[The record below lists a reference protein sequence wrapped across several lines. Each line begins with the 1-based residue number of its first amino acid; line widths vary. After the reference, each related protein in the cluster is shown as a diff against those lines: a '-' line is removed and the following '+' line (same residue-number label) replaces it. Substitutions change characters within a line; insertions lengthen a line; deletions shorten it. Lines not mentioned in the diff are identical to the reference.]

1 MDKHHERFC
10 KIKAEWKKFISGVPE
25 EQIDTTV
32 VRESILR
39 SWKRSLAL
47 GINPFLREIS
57 QVLQGSELDKL
68 LKNNEELIKT
78 SEPFLHTLYSSIN
91 GSGFIC
97 ALCDSRG
104 YILKLIGDK
113 DTLNNVKQGNFVVGA
128 LASED
133 SIGPNGIGTALIQNN
148 QVQVFATEHFCISF
162 HRYTCSGA
170 PIHDKAGNIV
180 GVINMTGPYHEAN
193 PHTLGMVVAAA
204 HAIENLLHLKEA
216 FLECQMAENFQKTVI
231 SSIPEAL
238 IVINNKGLINLIN
251 QNAQKMLDLNPAK
264 VLGKAIR
271 DVLGRNGNENFL
283 SKIENNKGMT
293 DEEVRIYNENGSFA
307 DYTLSFNP
315 VISPT
320 MQVTGKV
327 IILNE
332 IARAKTMITKMTGA
346 KAKITFSDIIGQN
359 LEFLETIRLARIAS
373 KSTSNV
379 LLLGESGT
387 GKDIFAQAIHN
398 NSERKNGPYV
408 VINCAAI
415 PRDLIASELFGYD
428 EGAFTGSRRGGNPGK
443 FEIADGG
450 TIFLDEI
457 GEMPLELQTA
467 LLRIIENKEI
477 MRVGGKKVRSVNV
490 RILAAT
496 NKNLMEEASKGNFRE
511 DLYYRLNVFT
521 IRIPPLRKRKDDIPL
536 LLDRFVRDLSSAINK
551 PVTKVQNDV
560 VTALMEYSWPGNVR
574 QLQNVLERAI
584 NIAPG
589 NELTIDLLPEEIMRA
604 PKAVSYIQEDSFDL
618 KDIERKMIENMIR
631 SHISKSEIAKKMNMS
646 RSTLYRKLAQFGV
659 ESH

>member
-57 QVLQGSELDKL
+57 QVLQGSELDEL

-180 GVINMTGPYHEAN
+180 GVINMTGPYLEAN

-631 SHISKSEIAKKMNMS
+631 THISKSEIAKKMNMS

-659 ESH
+659 EPH

>member
-589 NELTIDLLPEEIMRA
+589 TELTIDLLPEEIMRA

>member
-1 MDKHHERFC
+1 
-10 KIKAEWKKFISGVPE
+10 
-25 EQIDTTV
+25 
-32 VRESILR
+32 
-39 SWKRSLAL
+39 
-47 GINPFLREIS
+47 
-57 QVLQGSELDKL
+57 
-68 LKNNEELIKT
+68 
-78 SEPFLHTLYSSIN
+78 
-91 GSGFIC
+91 
-97 ALCDSRG
+97 
-104 YILKLIGDK
+104 
-113 DTLNNVKQGNFVVGA
+113 
-128 LASED
+128 
-133 SIGPNGIGTALIQNN
+133 
-148 QVQVFATEHFCISF
+148 
-162 HRYTCSGA
+162 
-170 PIHDKAGNIV
+170 
-180 GVINMTGPYHEAN
+180 
-193 PHTLGMVVAAA
+193 
-204 HAIENLLHLKEA
+204 
-216 FLECQMAENFQKTVI
+216 
-231 SSIPEAL
+231 
-238 IVINNKGLINLIN
+238 
-251 QNAQKMLDLNPAK
+251 
-264 VLGKAIR
+264 
-271 DVLGRNGNENFL
+271 
-283 SKIENNKGMT
+283 
-293 DEEVRIYNENGSFA
+293 
-307 DYTLSFNP
+307 
-315 VISPT
+315 
-320 MQVTGKV
+320 
-327 IILNE
+327 
-332 IARAKTMITKMTGA
+332 MTGA